1 VRSIHADENQTAAR
15 SILLLLLTGARR
27 NEITFARWEYID
39 WKNKTLLVPKS
50 KSGRPRVIALNQS
63 AIALLTA
70 MPRTEG
76 NPYIFPSPVNGR
88 PSASLFFPWDRIR
101 QRAGLADVRLHDL
114 RHSFA
119 SFLVN
124 RGVSL
129 YVVQGLLGHL
139 HARTTQRYAHLTQE
153 TLTGAADLI
162 QDVITFPGIERGS
175 AAPRANGAPFQPA
188 GHQSR

>member
-1 VRSIHADENQTAAR
+1 M
-15 SILLLLLTGARR
+15 LLLLTGARR
-27 NEITFARWEYID
+27 NEITFAKWDYVD

-50 KSGRPRVIALNQS
+50 KSGRARVIALNQS

-70 MPRTEG
+70 TPRIEG
-76 NPYIFPSPVNGR
+76 NPYIFPSDVTGK

-101 QRAGLADVRLHDL
+101 QRAGLDDVRLHDL

-153 TLTGAADLI
+153 TLRDAADLI
-162 QDVITFPGIERGS
+162 QHVVSFPAAGS
-175 AAPRANGAPFQPA
+175 NGDGGLANDTPLQTTAQR
-188 GHQSR
+188 SS